1 MHNGLFITGTD
12 TDVGKTVVATG
23 LLQLAADCGLSTAAI
38 KPVAAGCVWSNGSLV
53 NDDALHLQAAATLVQ
68 SYEAVNPVALE
79 PAIAPHIAAAQAG
92 LRLSVGPL
100 LTHCE
105 TVIETAGADVVVVEG
120 AGGWL
125 VPLNDEETLGD
136 LAKSL
141 GLPVVIVVGL
151 KLGCINHALLTERM
165 VESYGLSVAGWVA
178 NTINPDMDVYD
189 ENVESLKQ
197 RLRAPCLGVVPYLSD
212 VSPLIIARHLD
223 EGVFR

>member
-1 MHNGLFITGTD
+1 MHNGLFVTGTD
-12 TDVGKTVVATG
+12 TDVGKTVVAAG
-23 LLQLAADCGLSTAAI
+23 LLKLAADRGLRTAAI
-38 KPVAAGCVWSNGSLV
+38 KPVAAGCVWSHGKLV
-53 NDDALHLQAAATLVQ
+53 NDDALHLQAAATLTQ

-92 LRLSVGPL
+92 FALSVEPL

-125 VPLNDEETLGD
+125 VPLNDEQTLAD
-136 LAKSL
+136 LAKLL

-151 KLGCINHALLTERM
+151 KLGCINHALLTEQT

-178 NTINPDMDVYD
+178 NTVNPDMDVYD
-189 ENVESLKQ
+189 ENIESLKR

-212 VSPLIIARHLD
+212 VGPAAVASHLD
-223 EGVFR
+223 GGIFR